1 MNSKTILNEENI
13 VKNDGRRNKKRLLE
27 EMKNE
32 GYMYIKLFKSQY

>member
-32 GYMYIKLFKSQY
+32 GYMYIKLFNSQY